1 MAEEERDQLLTSQEK
16 EEAQFQNAQEHEQ
29 VHLWT
34 SQEPDNGCCRESD
47 EQKQQPVEN
56 SKFYIECPCRA
67 EGEEEPSGESKTEDS
82 ELNTKNEELAEEA
95 EDLQKI
101 GDDNQDSKTDQ

>member
-47 EQKQQPVEN
+47 EQKQ
-56 SKFYIECPCRA
+56 
-67 EGEEEPSGESKTEDS
+67 
-82 ELNTKNEELAEEA
+82 
-95 EDLQKI
+95 
-101 GDDNQDSKTDQ
+101 